1 MVVVRFKCGQFHHF
15 STIGRVLQR
24 LHIIEYRPIFKEF
37 FMTKSFLSLNDL
49 AEIAGV
55 TPMTVYRWIQ
65 YADLPKLKIGRS
77 YRFAATEAMEWLE
90 NGGPQRAID
99 ARREE
104 LGKAE

>member
-1 MVVVRFKCGQFHHF
+1 MDKLC
-15 STIGRVLQR
+15 
-24 LHIIEYRPIFKEF
+24 
-37 FMTKSFLSLNDL
+37 LSINDL

-55 TPMTVYRWIQ
+55 TPITVYRWIR
-65 YADLPKLKIGRS
+65 YSDLPQQKIGRR
-77 YRFAATEAMEWLE
+77 YMFKTEEAMEWLE